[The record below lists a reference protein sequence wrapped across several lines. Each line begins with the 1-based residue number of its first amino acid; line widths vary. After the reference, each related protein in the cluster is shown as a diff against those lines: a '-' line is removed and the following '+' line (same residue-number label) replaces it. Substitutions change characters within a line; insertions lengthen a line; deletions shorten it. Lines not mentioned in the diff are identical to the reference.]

1 MVVGKRDGGGRSVQ
15 VREVVSRWPAWMRPG
30 DSAPRPSARKVGC
43 QYQVESKEEHSVFLS
58 IE

>member
-1 MVVGKRDGGGRSVQ
+1 MQ